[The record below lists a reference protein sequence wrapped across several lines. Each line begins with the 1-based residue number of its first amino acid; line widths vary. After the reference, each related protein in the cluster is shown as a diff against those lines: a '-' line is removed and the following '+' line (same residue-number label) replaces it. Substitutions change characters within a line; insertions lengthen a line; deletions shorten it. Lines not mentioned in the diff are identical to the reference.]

1 MITVQ
6 TRPMP
11 RVPFSTVRPPDGR
24 EPDLSAVAQR
34 LGAKIVLSPEAPP
47 GSVEQYRRLAATLHH
62 AQAQTGMKIV
72 MVASAMPGEGKT
84 LTATNLALTLSESYR
99 RKVLV
104 IDADL
109 RRPSMHTIFD
119 IPNIAGL
126 NEALTAV
133 DILPSAF
140 ELSARLTLLPA
151 GRPNP
156 DPMGILTSPAM
167 RELVRNAGDGFDWV
181 IVDTPPVG
189 LLTDAN
195 ILAGMVDAV
204 IMVVAAGKVSHKI
217 VQRAADALGRERII
231 GVVLNRAVG
240 SPFGE
245 TYKYEGTTA
254 VPPRK
259 AELFPCRTFSCSV

>member
-1 MITVQ
+1 MITLP
-6 TRPMP
+6 TRLPTCAP
-11 RVPFSTVRPPDGR
+11 FITVPPPEGR
-24 EPDLSAVAQR
+24 DPDLSAVARR
-34 LGAKIVLSPEAPP
+34 LGAKIVLSPAAPP

-62 AQAQTGMKIV
+62 AQTQTGLKIM

-99 RKVLV
+99 RKVLI

-109 RRPSMHTIFD
+109 RRPTMHQIFD

-126 NEALTAV
+126 NEALTSLKA
-133 DILPSAF
+133 LPSAF
-140 ELSARLTLLPA
+140 ELSPRLTLLPA

-156 DPMGILTSPAM
+156 DPIGILTSSAM
-167 RELVRNAGDGFDWV
+167 RDLVKNAGNGFDWV

-195 ILAGMVDAV
+195 LLARMVDAV
-204 IMVVAAGKVSHKI
+204 IMVVAVGKVPYKI
-217 VQRAADALGRERII
+217 VQRAADAVGRDRIM

-240 SPFGE
+240 SPFGDS
-245 TYKYEGTTA
+245 YKYEGYYGGT
-254 VPPRK
+254 PGG
-259 AELFPCRTFSCSV
+259 